1 MIILIILLIIGLLI
15 LLAIGILDKFIIKL
29 PESSKFKRW
38 WEQNI
43 IGNEDK

>member
-1 MIILIILLIIGLLI
+1 MTILIILLIIGSLI
-15 LLAIGILDKFIIKL
+15 PLFIIILDRFIIKL

-43 IGNEDK
+43 IGNENK

>member
-1 MIILIILLIIGLLI
+1 MTILIILLIVGLSI
-15 LLAIGILDKFIIKL
+15 LLVIGILDKFIIKL

-43 IGNEDK
+43 IGNENK